1 MRWPQDGFEFEF
13 ASLSFSQPDKNR
25 YAYMLAPVET
35 DWTYVGDRRYGS
47 YNNLPGGAYTFRV
60 KGSNGAGL
68 WNEAGTSLNI
78 TVIPPF
84 WETWPFRGLLL
95 LALAGIIFGVYRW
108 RIASIESRNRQLA
121 VEVAERTL
129 TIAGQT
135 ADLEALYQA
144 DEELERH
151 VQLDQVL
158 QALVN
163 IAVDLLD
170 ADKSAVVAW
179 DDRRERLVIRVAR
192 NFSAE
197 AISQLTFAPGEGY
210 VGQVMAAGGPVMVE
224 DAESDLLRVLERPEV
239 IAAILG
245 EGIRSFM
252 HIPIRPAA
260 GGGTQPTEGSP
271 QPGEVFGVFT
281 VCYAEPRA
289 FDERE
294 PRLFTALAQRAALA
308 VQNAQHF
315 AAEQR
320 RAEQFRVI
328 GEVGRRITS
337 ILDVDQ
343 LLREV
348 LGEINQAFG
357 YEVMGIA
364 LIEGDELVMKASWPP
379 DWHETGETPLRL
391 KVGETGVMGW
401 VAKIGQ
407 SMRVPDVSL
416 ESRYVQ
422 WPSVGQTRSEL
433 AVPLLAKAGV
443 IGVLNVESERINA
456 FDESDVAV
464 MQALANQA
472 AIAIEN
478 ARLYE
483 SSNRQVAQLTALQET
498 NRALASTLERD
509 ALLNLIMEQ
518 ATTLLRADGGMINL
532 VDWEKHEDEVVAYS
546 GAAAQ
551 FMGAHGP
558 LNTSLSG
565 WATLHNQP
573 VISNRL
579 AEDDRVAPE
588 ALEWL
593 TQARIESAALAP
605 LTIKDRVAGTLVLIK
620 EHGKG
625 GFDQTDLDLLVAFAD
640 QAAIAIENAR
650 LYEEAHQ
657 VAASQER
664 SRLARDLHDA
674 VTQTLF
680 SASLIAEV
688 LPGLWENDPAEGRQL
703 LGELRQLT
711 RGALAEM
718 RTLLLELRP
727 AALVEANLGDLLRQ
741 LAESVSGRSG
751 IPVSVS
757 LEGCPVPDLPDEVHV
772 ALYRIAQEALNNVVK
787 HAQAHRVEIRLW
799 CSREREGAKP
809 GAGVRVEL
817 RISDDGRGFDPATVS
832 SDHLGLGIIRER
844 AQAIGAQLRVESETG
859 TGTIVEVMW
868 Q

>member
-1 MRWPQDGFEFEF
+1 M
-13 ASLSFSQPDKNR
+13 
-25 YAYMLAPVET
+25 
-35 DWTYVGDRRYGS
+35 
-47 YNNLPGGAYTFRV
+47 
-60 KGSNGAGL
+60 
-68 WNEAGTSLNI
+68 
-78 TVIPPF
+78 
-84 WETWPFRGLLL
+84 
-95 LALAGIIFGVYRW
+95 
-108 RIASIESRNRQLA
+108 
-121 VEVAERTL
+121 
-129 TIAGQT
+129 
-135 ADLEALYQA
+135 
-144 DEELERH
+144 
-151 VQLDQVL
+151 
-158 QALVN
+158 
-163 IAVDLLD
+163 
-170 ADKSAVVAW
+170 
-179 DDRRERLVIRVAR
+179 
-192 NFSAE
+192 
-197 AISQLTFAPGEGY
+197 
-210 VGQVMAAGGPVMVE
+210 
-224 DAESDLLRVLERPEV
+224 
-239 IAAILG
+239 
-245 EGIRSFM
+245 
-252 HIPIRPAA
+252 
-260 GGGTQPTEGSP
+260 
-271 QPGEVFGVFT
+271 
-281 VCYAEPRA
+281 
-289 FDERE
+289 
-294 PRLFTALAQRAALA
+294 
-308 VQNAQHF
+308 QNAQHF

-348 LGEINQAFG
+348 LGEINRAFG

-364 LIEGDELVMKASWPP
+364 LIEGDDLVMKASCPP
-379 DWHETGETPLRL
+379 DWHETGLAPLRL

-401 VAKIGQ
+401 VAKTGLP
-407 SMRVPDVSL
+407 MCVPDVNL

-422 WPSVGQTRSEL
+422 WPSACCTRSEL
-433 AVPLLAKAGV
+433 AVPLVTKSGV
-443 IGVLNVESERINA
+443 IGVLNVESETANA

-483 SSNRQVAQLTALQET
+483 NSNRQVAQLTALQET
-498 NRALASTLERD
+498 NRAVASTLDRD
-509 ALLNLIMEQ
+509 ALLSLIMEQ

-532 VDWEKHEDEVVAYS
+532 TDWEKREDEVVAYS

-551 FMGAHGP
+551 FLGAHSP
-558 LNTSLSG
+558 LETSLSG

-573 VISNRL
+573 VISNRVV
-579 AEDDRVAPE
+579 EDDRVAPE
-588 ALEWL
+588 AVEWL

-657 VAASQER
+657 VAALQER

-751 IPVSVS
+751 IPVAVS
-757 LEGCPVPDLPDEVHV
+757 LEGCPVPDLPEDVHV

-787 HAQAHRVEIRLW
+787 HAQAHRVGITLH
-799 CSREREGAKP
+799 CSAEREEAKP
-809 GAGVRVEL
+809 GAGVRVAL

-832 SDHLGLGIIRER
+832 PDHLGLGIIRER
-844 AQAIGAQLRVESETG
+844 AQAIGAQLRVASAPG
-859 TGTIVEVMW
+859 AGTIVEVMW

>member
-1 MRWPQDGFEFEF
+1 MLHFEHLVFGQILFQSTVTAILQD
-13 ASLSFSQPDKNR
+13 A
-25 YAYMLAPVET
+25 T
-35 DWTYVGDRRYGS
+35 
-47 YNNLPGGAYTFRV
+47 
-60 KGSNGAGL
+60 
-68 WNEAGTSLNI
+68 
-78 TVIPPF
+78 PPF
-84 WETWPFRGLLL
+84 WETWLFRGLLL
-95 LALAGIIFGVYRW
+95 LALAGIIFGAYRW

-179 DDRRERLVIRVAR
+179 DDRRDRLVIRVAR
-192 NFSAE
+192 NFSAQ

-210 VGQVMAAGGPVMVE
+210 VGQVMAVGGPVMVE

-239 IAAILG
+239 IVAILD

-252 HIPIRPAA
+252 HIPIRPAS
-260 GGGTQPTEGSP
+260 GGGTQPNEGSP

-281 VCYAEPRA
+281 ICYAEPRA

-328 GEVGRRITS
+328 GEVGRSLAS
-337 ILDVDQ
+337 ILDVNA
-343 LLREV
+343 LLD
-348 LGEINQAFG
+348 EIVRLIQQAFG
-357 YEVMGIA
+357 YDHVGLA
-364 LIEGDELVMKASWPP
+364 LIEGDEAVYRVGAGKLW
-379 DWHETGETPLRL
+379 DGTNFEFTPNRL
-391 KVGETGVMGW
+391 KVGAEGITGW
-401 VAKIGQ
+401 VAGNGEPLLA
-407 SMRVPDVSL
+407 PDVSH
-416 ESRYVQ
+416 EPRYVWMQ
-422 WPSVGQTRSEL
+422 GCNTRSEL
-433 AVPLLAKAGV
+433 AVPLKVAGKV
-443 IGVLNVESERINA
+443 IGVLDAQSDQLNA
-456 FDESDVAV
+456 FDESDVTV
-464 MQALANQA
+464 MQSLANQA

-483 SSNRQVAQLTALQET
+483 SLGRQVAQLTALQET

-532 VDWEKHEDEVVAYS
+532 VDWEEHEDEVVAYS

-551 FMGAHGP
+551 FQGTRGP
-558 LNTSLSG
+558 LDTSLSG
-565 WATLHNQP
+565 WATLRNQP

-579 AEDDRVAPE
+579 AEDERIAPN

-593 TQARIESAALAP
+593 AQAHIESAALAP

-620 EHGKG
+620 EDGKG
-625 GFDQTDLDLLVAFAD
+625 GFDQTDLELLVAFAD

-688 LPGLWENDPAEGRQL
+688 LPGLWDSDPVEGRQL

-711 RGALAEM
+711 RGALTEM

-751 IPVSVS
+751 IPVAVS
-757 LEGCPVPDLPDEVHV
+757 LEGCPVPDLPDDVHV

-787 HAQAHRVEIRLW
+787 HAQAHRVEITLR
-799 CSREREGAKP
+799 CSREREGANP
-809 GAGVRVEL
+809 GAGVRVDL

-832 SDHLGLGIIRER
+832 PDHLGLGIIRER
-844 AQAIGAQLRVESETG
+844 AQAIGAQLRVASGTG

>member
-1 MRWPQDGFEFEF
+1 MASRDCRWLTLLCG
-13 ASLSFSQPDKNR
+13 LL
-25 YAYMLAPVET
+25 LAA
-35 DWTYVGDRRYGS
+35 
-47 YNNLPGGAYTFRV
+47 LPHSA
-60 KGSNGAGL
+60 A
-68 WNEAGTSLNI
+68 AGTVPALGSQAVSSPNPLSSLALRHFEHLALEQI
-78 TVIPPF
+78 LSQSTLTAILQDATAPF
-84 WETWPFRGLLL
+84 WESWLFRGLLL
-95 LALAGIIFGVYRW
+95 LALGGVIFGAYRW

-197 AISQLTFAPGEGY
+197 AISRLTFAPGEGY
-210 VGQVMAAGGPVMVE
+210 VGQVMAAGGPVMVK

-260 GGGTQPTEGSP
+260 GGGTQSNERIP
-271 QPGEVFGVFT
+271 QPVEVFGVFT

-328 GEVGRRITS
+328 SEVGRRITS

-343 LLREV
+343 LLGEV

-379 DWHETGETPLRL
+379 DWHETGEAPLRL

-407 SMRVPDVSL
+407 SMHVPDVSL

-443 IGVLNVESERINA
+443 IGVLNVESARINA

-498 NRALASTLERD
+498 NRALARTLERD

-546 GAAAQ
+546 GASAR
-551 FMGAHGP
+551 FMGARGP
-558 LNTSLSG
+558 LDTSLSG

-579 AEDDRVAPE
+579 AEDERIAPN

-593 TQARIESAALAP
+593 AQAHIESAALVP

-640 QAAIAIENAR
+640 QATIAIENAR

-727 AALVEANLGDLLRQ
+727 SALVEANLGDLVRQ

-751 IPVSVS
+751 IPVAVS
-757 LEGCPVPDLPDEVHV
+757 LEGCPVPDLPDDVHV

-787 HAQAHRVEIRLW
+787 HAQAQRVEITLR
-799 CSREREGAKP
+799 CSREREEAKP
-809 GAGVRVEL
+809 GAGVQVDL
-817 RISDDGRGFDPATVS
+817 RISDDGRGFDPATVAP
-832 SDHLGLGIIRER
+832 DHLGLGIIRER
-844 AQAIGAQLRVESETG
+844 AQAIGAQLRVASGTG
-859 TGTIVEVMW
+859 TGTIVEVVW

>member
-1 MRWPQDGFEFEF
+1 MLHFEHLALEQVLSQSALAAILQD
-13 ASLSFSQPDKNR
+13 AT
-25 YAYMLAPVET
+25 A
-35 DWTYVGDRRYGS
+35 
-47 YNNLPGGAYTFRV
+47 
-60 KGSNGAGL
+60 
-68 WNEAGTSLNI
+68 
-78 TVIPPF
+78 PF
-84 WETWPFRGLLL
+84 WESWLFRGLLL
-95 LALAGIIFGVYRW
+95 LALAGIIVGAYRW

-224 DAESDLLRVLERPEV
+224 DAESALLRVLERPEV

-260 GGGTQPTEGSP
+260 GGGTQATEGSP
-271 QPGEVFGVFT
+271 QPVEVFGVFT

-320 RAEQFRVI
+320 RADQFRVI

-401 VAKIGQ
+401 VAKIGR

-509 ALLNLIMEQ
+509 ALLNLIMAQ

-532 VDWEKHEDEVVAYS
+532 VDWEEHADEVVAYS
-546 GAAAQ
+546 GACAQ
-551 FMGAHGP
+551 FMGARGP
-558 LNTSLSG
+558 LDTSLSG

-579 AEDDRVAPE
+579 TGDARIAPN

-593 TQARIESAALAP
+593 AQAGIESAALAP

-620 EHGKG
+620 ECGKG

-688 LPGLWENDPAEGRQL
+688 LPGLWESDPAEGRQL

-751 IPVSVS
+751 IPVAVS
-757 LEGCPVPDLPDEVHV
+757 LEGCPVPDLPEEVHV
-772 ALYRIAQEALNNVVK
+772 ALYRVVQEALNNVVK
-787 HAQAHRVEIRLW
+787 HAQAQHVEITLR

-832 SDHLGLGIIRER
+832 PDHLGLGIIRER
-844 AQAIGAQLRVESETG
+844 TQAIEAQLRVESGTG
-859 TGTIVEVMW
+859 AGTIVEVVWPMTPE
-868 Q
+868 